1 MTAVADGMKQ
11 EGLSQAS
18 QAFVATLECSGAGK
32 LSIMMVWFASRECGC
47 RLSAKHPC
55 VGCGVLLA
63 TSVQSRRREGV
74 RFSSRFPGTDGKVC
88 TLQTCYR
95 ICRANHAMRANL
107 GGKVSGECGCVK
119 MDVPPT
125 PEER

>member
-32 LSIMMVWFASRECGC
+32 LSITMVWFASRECGG

-63 TSVQSRRREGV
+63 TSVQSRRREGSDSPLASRGPAARYA
-74 RFSSRFPGTDGKVC
+74 RFK
-88 TLQTCYR
+88 LA
-95 ICRANHAMRANL
+95 I
-107 GGKVSGECGCVK
+107 VSA
-119 MDVPPT
+119 VPIMPCAQILAAS
-125 PEER
+125 